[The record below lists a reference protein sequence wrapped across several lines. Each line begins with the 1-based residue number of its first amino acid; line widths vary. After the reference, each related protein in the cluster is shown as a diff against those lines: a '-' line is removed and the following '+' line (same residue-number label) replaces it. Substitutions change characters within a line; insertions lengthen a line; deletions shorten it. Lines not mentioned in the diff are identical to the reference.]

1 MPDII
6 GGIFGGGGGGAAI
19 PAIPT
24 GYTMKLGNLDGG
36 ILQIDSDLDNIHIR
50 ELPEIAI
57 RLKEIPVMTIN
68 SNVAVKELPPINS
81 NIAIKELPVIR
92 LDGKTDVSISIKE
105 VPETRMHLP
114 AHYQI
119 ELSLFGFEILK
130 LGFCGESQ
138 VISEKYV
145 PRQAEICL

>member
-6 GGIFGGGGGGAAI
+6 GGIFGGGGGGAI
-19 PAIPT
+19 PALPT
-24 GYTMKLGNLDGG
+24 DYSVKLGNLDGG
-36 ILQIDSDLDNIHIR
+36 VLQIDSDLDNIHIR
-50 ELPEIAI
+50 ELAPVEIS
-57 RLKEIPVMTIN
+57 LKEIPVITIN

-92 LDGKTDVSISIKE
+92 LDGKTDLNISIKE

-119 ELSLFGFEILK
+119 ELSLFGFEVLK
-130 LGFCGESQ
+130 VGFCGESQ
-138 VISEKYV
+138 VINEKYV
-145 PRQAEICL
+145 PRQAEACL

>member
-6 GGIFGGGGGGAAI
+6 SGIFGGGGGI

-24 GYTMKLGNLDGG
+24 DYSIKLGNLDGSV
-36 ILQIDSDLDNIHIR
+36 LQVDSDLDNIRIK
-50 ELPEIAI
+50 EFPALEF

-68 SNVAVKELPPINS
+68 SNVAVKELAAVNA

-92 LDGKTDVSISIKE
+92 LEGKTDLNIAIKE
-105 VPETRMHLP
+105 VPETRTHLP

-119 ELSLFGFEILK
+119 ELSLFGFEIVK

>member
-1 MPDII
+1 M
-6 GGIFGGGGGGAAI
+6 GGKGGKGGGGASV
-19 PAIPT
+19 PT
-24 GYTMKLGNLDGG
+24 DYSFKLGGLSGG

-57 RLKEIPVMTIN
+57 RLREMPVMTIN

-92 LDGKTDVSISIKE
+92 LDGKTDLNISIKE

-130 LGFCGESQ
+130 VGFCGESQ
-138 VISEKYV
+138 VINEKYV
-145 PRQAEICL
+145 PRQAEVCL